1 MMKAMVV
8 VTRMM
13 TTMYMYLAV
22 LEMVVLMVMMTTT
35 MHMYSGV
42 LAVPDMS
49 WTGLSWSQ
57 LTER

>member
-1 MMKAMVV
+1 MKAMVV
-8 VTRMM
+8 VIMMM